1 MRVVDDATCDI
12 AGLGLLP
19 RILFATD
26 GAITHIIEAYVGE
39 RIDLTRMTSGP
50 VTDPVERLDVGL
62 VGAERGLRRRSLLRG
77 RRTGRVYVHSESVVF
92 LDRLPTHVADELV
105 ETGTS
110 LLKLLTSRRIG
121 TFRESI
127 GEWEGTDPEIAACF
141 GIGANEVQVART
153 YQIVVKGQPV
163 ARVTESFPKLRF
175 SSGPRS

>member
-26 GAITHIIEAYVGE
+26 GAISHIIEAYVGE
-39 RIDLTRMTSGP
+39 RIDLTRITSGP
-50 VTDPVERLDVGL
+50 VTDPAERLGVGL

-77 RRTGRVYVHSESVVF
+77 RRTGRVFVHSESVVF
-92 LDRLPTHVADELV
+92 LDRLPSQVADELV

-110 LLKLLTSRRIG
+110 LLKLLTSCRIG

-127 GEWEGTDPEIAACF
+127 AEWEGTDSEIAACF
-141 GIGANEVQVART
+141 GIDVSEIHVART
-153 YQIVVKGQPV
+153 YQIVVQGRPV
-163 ARVTESFPKLRF
+163 ARVTESFPKFQF
-175 SSGPRS
+175 SSELRS